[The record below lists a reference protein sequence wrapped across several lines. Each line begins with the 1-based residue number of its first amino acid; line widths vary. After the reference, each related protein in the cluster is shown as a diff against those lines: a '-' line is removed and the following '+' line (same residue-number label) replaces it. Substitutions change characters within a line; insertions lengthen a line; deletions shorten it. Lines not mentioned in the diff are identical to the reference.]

1 MKNKR
6 NTTAIKDFE
15 MNKENPFLK
24 DAIEQIQ
31 ENVVKNIRQLL
42 IRTKKQYYKLMTPIL
57 EKF

>member
-1 MKNKR
+1 
-6 NTTAIKDFE
+6 

-31 ENVVKNIRQLL
+31 ENVVKKYKTASNTDQ
-42 IRTKKQYYKLMTPIL
+42 KQYYKLMTPIL